1 MLNALIVRAMGLG
14 LRVTYRDLGRRN
26 GELTRNG
33 LVILNPNRREWMQRC
48 TLAHEMGH
56 WWHGHD
62 WTRDHDRPADERQAD
77 QYAAE
82 LLISPLEYALAES
95 LHGPHPG
102 AIAKEL
108 EVTRN
113 LVTLWQETRAS
124 DLRRMPEAM

>member
-1 MLNALIVRAMGLG
+1 
-14 LRVTYRDLGRRN
+14 
-26 GELTRNG
+26 
-33 LVILNPNRREWMQRC
+33 MQRC

-56 WWHGHD
+56 WFHGHD
-62 WTRDHDRPADERQAD
+62 WTRDHDRLADERQAD

-82 LLISPLEYALAES
+82 LLISPLEYAIAEQ

-113 LVTLWQETRAS
+113 LVTLWQQTREGGS
-124 DLRRMPEAM
+124 RRMPEAV